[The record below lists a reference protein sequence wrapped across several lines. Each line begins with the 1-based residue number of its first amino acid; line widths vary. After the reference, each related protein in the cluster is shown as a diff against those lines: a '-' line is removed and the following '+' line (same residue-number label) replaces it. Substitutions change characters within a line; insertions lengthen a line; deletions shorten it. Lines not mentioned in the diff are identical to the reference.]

1 MSKLSADEAAGNYVS
16 GNNMMKLLVSSSSLS
31 SSSSSPSSNGGN
43 GSSGSSNRALVAK
56 KFLKVTLLFAAA
68 TVCCFGFYNSV
79 YTSGFLLR
87 SSYDYALSGTR
98 TVTSHQTKV
107 EDLLDTV
114 LKNASMKNKTIIV
127 TTLNDAWAEPNSI
140 FDSFLESFEIGSNT
154 KWLLKHLV
162 VICLDKKAYARC
174 LASHPHCYQ
183 LYTQGANF
191 TSEAAFMSSKYLDMM
206 WRRIQFLSSILD
218 RGYNFVFTDT
228 DIMWLRNPFPRFYP
242 DADFQIACD
251 YFIGDSYSMK
261 NFPNGGFTYVKSN
274 NRTIQFYKFW
284 YFSRKAY
291 PKMHDQDVLNEIK
304 FDPFLTQIGLKM
316 RFLDT
321 LYFGGFCQASKD
333 FNQVCTMHANCCV
346 GLENKVNDLKIL
358 LKVWRKYMSLPPNA
372 TATPQLSWTVPQ
384 NCRMRNSAILDIT
397 GKRINVRTTLVF
409 MAAAAVAGCFIVY
422 NFVYPTGFRYDGL
435 APYLPSCKT
444 TTPPLK
450 QGNQLEDIDPLDKVL
465 KNACMMNKTVI
476 ITTLNDAWAEP
487 NSIFDLFLESFNI
500 GSNTKW
506 LLKHL
511 LVICVDQTAYA
522 RCLASHPHCYLLYTP
537 GANFTGEVFYL
548 TPDYLQMMWRRT
560 QILSSILDKGYN
572 FVFTDTDIMW
582 LRDPFPH
589 FYPDA
594 DFQIATDKFLGDS
607 YSFKNPPN
615 CGFVNVK
622 SNDRTIGFYKFW
634 YLSKNTYPKT
644 NEQDVLNRIKFDPFI
659 AKIGLKVR
667 FLDTKYFSG
676 FCDPSKDV
684 NQVCTMHANCC
695 IGLENK
701 VNDLK
706 ALLQVWKKYMSS
718 PRNATGTS
726 QALWTVPQKY
736 CSTSFE
742 RRWKHNNR
750 RRE

>member
-1 MSKLSADEAAGNYVS
+1 
-16 GNNMMKLLVSSSSLS
+16 
-31 SSSSSPSSNGGN
+31 
-43 GSSGSSNRALVAK
+43 
-56 KFLKVTLLFAAA
+56 
-68 TVCCFGFYNSV
+68 
-79 YTSGFLLR
+79 
-87 SSYDYALSGTR
+87 
-98 TVTSHQTKV
+98 
-107 EDLLDTV
+107 
-114 LKNASMKNKTIIV
+114 
-127 TTLNDAWAEPNSI
+127 
-140 FDSFLESFEIGSNT
+140 
-154 KWLLKHLV
+154 
-162 VICLDKKAYARC
+162 
-174 LASHPHCYQ
+174 
-183 LYTQGANF
+183 
-191 TSEAAFMSSKYLDMM
+191 
-206 WRRIQFLSSILD
+206 
-218 RGYNFVFTDT
+218 
-228 DIMWLRNPFPRFYP
+228 
-242 DADFQIACD
+242 
-251 YFIGDSYSMK
+251 
-261 NFPNGGFTYVKSN
+261 
-274 NRTIQFYKFW
+274 
-284 YFSRKAY
+284 
-291 PKMHDQDVLNEIK
+291 
-304 FDPFLTQIGLKM
+304 
-316 RFLDT
+316 
-321 LYFGGFCQASKD
+321 
-333 FNQVCTMHANCCV
+333 
-346 GLENKVNDLKIL
+346 
-358 LKVWRKYMSLPPNA
+358 
-372 TATPQLSWTVPQ
+372 
-384 NCRMRNSAILDIT
+384 MRNSAILDTT

-444 TTPPLK
+444 TTPPLQQAK
-450 QGNQLEDIDPLDKVL
+450 
-465 KNACMMNKTVI
+465 
-476 ITTLNDAWAEP
+476 P

-522 RCLASHPHCYLLYTP
+522 RCLASHPHCYLLYTQ
-537 GANFTGEVFYL
+537 GANFTGE
-548 TPDYLQMMWRRT
+548 
-560 QILSSILDKGYN
+560 
-572 FVFTDTDIMW
+572 DTDIMW

-718 PRNATGTS
+718 PRNTTGTS